1 MDKPKILIV
10 EDDEFLRDLYLE
22 TLTEEG
28 FQMET
33 AADGN
38 EGIAKIKQGN
48 WDLILLDIILP
59 QMSGLDIMNEL
70 KTKNEYP
77 TTNKCLVFLTNLDKD
92 EEIKQALQLGNGYLI
107 KSQLTPG
114 DLVKEVKMYLAK
126 G

>member
-1 MDKPKILIV
+1 MDQHRVLIV

-22 TLTEEG
+22 TLTAEG
-28 FQMET
+28 FQIET

-38 EGIAKIKQGN
+38 EGITKIKQGN

-59 QMSGLDIMNEL
+59 QMSGLEIMKEL

-77 TTNKCLVFLTNLDKD
+77 PTNKCLVFLTNLDKD

-114 DLVKEVKMYLAK
+114 DLVKEVKMFLEK
-126 G
+126 K